1 MSDVKIPADVSEVTP
16 QWLEAALKKGGK
28 VAAGTISSVDLKQ
41 IGEGVG
47 VMGEIYRASLTYGAG
62 SGPSTVVVKLPSR
75 ADANREQGV
84 SLGMYEAEVN
94 FYTKCADRTTAF
106 VPEAYYAAIEPGTAS
121 FVIVMQDL
129 GGLSMVSQ
137 IDGMSEI
144 QTIAAI
150 DTLAGVHASWWGK
163 ADDPAIAWAPST
175 VHERIQAFAQMWPA
189 LWQMFQPN
197 FGDRLSAEAIELGEW
212 ISTNYWKACEE
223 FSKAPWTML
232 HLDYRVDNLMFD
244 RDRVAVIDWQSLGRG
259 PAAYDLAYLLG
270 GSVTVE
276 ARRANEE
283 RWVRHYLGAL
293 QSAGVDYAFDSFWRD
308 YRIAHV
314 IGGTSTAVL
323 TGATFDLG
331 NERGKQLIGAMSER
345 HFAAAVDLKGR
356 ELFD

>member
-1 MSDVKIPADVSEVTP
+1 MAKVQIPSDITEVSAS
-16 QWLEAALKKGGK
+16 WLESALRSGSGSI
-28 VAAGTISSVDLKQ
+28 ASIALSQ
-41 IGEGVG
+41 IGEGIG
-47 VMGEIYRASLTYGAG
+47 VMGEIYRANIDWANGT
-62 SGPSTVVVKLPSR
+62 GPASVVVKLPSR

-94 FYTKCADRTTAF
+94 FYTKCADRTVAF
-106 VPEAYYAAIEPGTAS
+106 VPKAYFADIEPGTAN
-121 FVIVMQDL
+121 FVIVMEDM

-137 IDGMSEI
+137 IEGMSEA
-144 QTIAAI
+144 QAIAAI
-150 DTLAGVHASWWGK
+150 DSLAAVHASWWGK

-175 VHERIQAFAQMWPA
+175 VHDRIQTFAQMWPA

-197 FGDRLSAEAIELGEW
+197 FGHMLSPEGLELGEW
-212 ISTNYWKACEE
+212 ISTNYWRACEE

-276 ARRANEE
+276 ARRKNED

-293 QSAGVDYAFDSFWRD
+293 KKGGVDYPYESFMRD

-314 IGGTSTAVL
+314 IGGTSTSVL

-331 NERGKQLIGAMSER
+331 NERGKQLIAAMSER
-345 HFAAAVDLKGR
+345 HFAAAVDAKGR
-356 ELFD
+356 DLFD